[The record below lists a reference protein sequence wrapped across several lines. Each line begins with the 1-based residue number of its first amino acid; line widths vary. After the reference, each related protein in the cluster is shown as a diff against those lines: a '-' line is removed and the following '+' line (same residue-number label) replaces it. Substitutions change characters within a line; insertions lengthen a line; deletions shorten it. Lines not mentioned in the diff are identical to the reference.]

1 MITTSWS
8 FTVPGVPVAKGR
20 PRVTIRGGRPRA
32 YTPEKTEKY
41 ENLVRLAFIEKYG
54 ETVPASGPITIEIDA
69 FFPIPKSFSKN
80 KRQRALLGLIQK
92 TTKPDLDNVQK
103 AILDGLNGVAFADD
117 SQIYEIHARK
127 AFSTT
132 PRADI
137 VITEE
142 LEEEA

>member
-1 MITTSWS
+1 MMKTWN
-8 FTVPGVPVAKGR
+8 FNVPGIPVAKGR

-54 ETVPASGPITIEIDA
+54 ETAPASGPITIEIDA

-80 KRQRALLGLIQK
+80 KRQRALLGLVQK

>member
-1 MITTSWS
+1 MTTTVWS
-8 FTVPGVPVAKGR
+8 FTVPGIPVAKGR

-54 ETVPASGPITIEIDA
+54 EAVPASGPITIEIDA

-80 KRQRALLGLIQK
+80 KRQRALLGLVQK

-137 VITEE
+137 VITED
-142 LEEEA
+142 LEDDA